1 MKVRAAPK
9 SKHTL
14 VTRKLVNRKEVKSKL
29 D

>member
-14 VTRKLVNRKEVKSKL
+14 VTRKLVNRKEVKK
-29 D
+29 